1 MLACSLSPSWRAP
14 TFQAHGVHICDRGRL
29 DLLGGSARLP
39 PPRARRHCVAG
50 RSSAP
55 HRRASALRGAGA
67 LQGRGKVAAQRTQRP
82 RCEQRCHQV
91 PRHASGAHKGQRRSS
106 FVSAFGTRVQLL
118 HPFQTLCHSFP
129 WRRGGGLRRG
139 GGGVSCV
146 ARSSDTSGPAYTPR
160 QRRTRTAA
168 GPQGRTH
175 ARSHGSVL
183 SRPRRRR
190 EPVHHRAHGEAPGGD
205 SVLRV
210 GEALGRAQAREARE
224 GTSARARSR
233 APRRG
238 CSPSL
243 RCLRRAHAV
252 RCCHASCVC
261 APALTRSPFTWQG
274 VGLGLRLGG
283 ASEGA
288 VTAGEYLMA
297 FGLFGFAGGAT
308 NWIAIVM
315 LFDEIPGVFGSGII
329 PKQFKVRC
337 CRATAGPAGVERQ
350 ERTNPWNQPL
360 LFTCCSVAVS
370 LTRASIFAHTAG
382 DTQDNEGVFA
392 YCRERGVIDVP
403 R

>member
-1 MLACSLSPSWRAP
+1 M
-14 TFQAHGVHICDRGRL
+14 
-29 DLLGGSARLP
+29 
-39 PPRARRHCVAG
+39 PRARTRG
-50 RSSAP
+50 SAAAHSYLP
-55 HRRASALRGAGA
+55 LERACNCCTPCRRCATPFLGGAGA
-67 LQGRGKVAAQRTQRP
+67 
-82 RCEQRCHQV
+82 
-91 PRHASGAHKGQRRSS
+91 
-106 FVSAFGTRVQLL
+106 AFGGAEAGCLASRGAATRVA
-118 HPFQTLCHSFP
+118 
-129 WRRGGGLRRG
+129 LR
-139 GGGVSCV
+139 
-146 ARSSDTSGPAYTPR
+146 TPR
-160 QRRTRTAA
+160 AKDARAP
-168 GPQGRTH
+168 PQGRR
-175 ARSHGSVL
+175 AASHGSVL